1 MPRATGS
8 GKAAA
13 GGPAGPAASHGP
25 GGGDGRGR
33 ETPRLPPVRLA
44 PREELA
50 GSARVAPLLR
60 AAREVA
66 RWLGPGGRA
75 LAGDG
80 KLPPAGVAAALAEL
94 ELAPGELDAAWRVA
108 ARTGMLEVAGGRA
121 GAGGAMDVLVS
132 GGAEE
137 VLTVWDDALTLMLA

>member
-1 MPRATGS
+1 M
-8 GKAAA
+8 
-13 GGPAGPAASHGP
+13 
-25 GGGDGRGR
+25 
-33 ETPRLPPVRLA
+33 RLA

-66 RWLGPGGRA
+66 RWLEPAGRV

-80 KLPPAGVAAALAEL
+80 RLPATEATAAMTEL

-121 GAGGAMDVLVS
+121 RPGTRVEVLAAGD
-132 GGAEE
+132 AEE
-137 VLTVWDDALTLMLA
+137 VLAAWDDALTLMLTAEDLDGMATALYTVGGPVKMDALFEA